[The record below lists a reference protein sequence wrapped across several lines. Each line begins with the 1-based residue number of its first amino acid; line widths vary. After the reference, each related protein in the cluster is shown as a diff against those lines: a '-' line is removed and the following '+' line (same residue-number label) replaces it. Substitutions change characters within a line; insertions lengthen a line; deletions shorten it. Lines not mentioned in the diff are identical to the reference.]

1 MEANQRRREEG
12 LRAFILSRIEEGGP
26 IPFSQFMEWCLYH
39 PQYGYYRSERLR
51 MGKAGDY
58 YTSPCVH
65 PLFGGLVAK
74 QLAQMA
80 ALLGKETFDVVEAGG
95 GQGFL
100 CKDIFDWT
108 ERKEPELFK
117 RLRYYLIEPDSHLVD
132 FQKRLLSERVR
143 EDRLRWL
150 DLSAFEKGEYSFQG
164 CILSNELIDAFP
176 VHCVVKGQEGLKEVF
191 VTQEDG
197 HFREVWGE
205 PSDPG
210 IPRYVD
216 LLGADLAEGQRV
228 EVNLRALDWMED
240 VEKSL
245 SRGFA
250 LTIDY
255 GYLTQELY
263 APFRWGGTLVGY
275 SRHRVTEDPFENPG
289 GQDLT
294 AHVNFSAL
302 IQKGEEIGL
311 RFTGLVPQYRFLMG
325 LGLLQEMEEMAREM
339 SSLEALKV
347 RLSLKHLIEPER
359 GMGEVFKVLIQHKG
373 VDDPQLDG
381 LRDFHALS
389 KSSGGKGI

>member
-1 MEANQRRREEG
+1 MEADQRRREEG
-12 LRAFILSRIEEGGP
+12 LKAFILSRIEEGGP
-26 IPFSQFMEWCLYH
+26 VPFSQFMEWCLYH
-39 PQYGYYRSERLR
+39 PQYGYYRSETLR
-51 MGKAGDY
+51 IGKAGDY
-58 YTSPCVH
+58 YSSPCVH
-65 PLFGGLVAK
+65 PLFGGLVAR

-80 ALLGKETFDVVEAGG
+80 AILGVETFDVVEAGG

-100 CKDIFDWT
+100 CKDIHNWA
-108 ERKEPELFK
+108 ERKDPDFFQ
-117 RLRYYLIEPDSHLVD
+117 RLRYHFIETNSHLVD
-132 FQKRLLSERVR
+132 FQKRLLSERVK
-143 EDRLRWL
+143 EGRLRWL
-150 DLSAFEKGEYSFQG
+150 DLSAFEKGEYSFRG

-176 VHCVVKGQEGLKEVF
+176 VHRVVMGQEGLKEVF
-191 VTQEDG
+191 VTQEGG

-205 PSDPG
+205 PSDPE
-210 IPRYVD
+210 IPRYFE
-216 LLGADLAEGQRV
+216 LLGADLAEGQRA

-240 VEKSL
+240 VERSL
-245 SRGFA
+245 AKGFV

-275 SRHRVTEDPFENPG
+275 SQHQLTDDPFEKPG
-289 GQDLT
+289 EQDLT

-302 IQKGEEIGL
+302 IRKGEEIGL

-325 LGLLQEMEEMAREM
+325 VGLLQEMEDMARGM
-339 SSLEALKV
+339 SSLEALKL
-347 RLSLKHLIEPER
+347 RLSLKHLIEPEG

-389 KSSGGKGI
+389 KSSGGKGV